1 MQRVI
6 TSDVENLE
14 EKRINMSSVAVN
26 NVLRLFSGSGENYRM
41 VLLDVRM

>member
-14 EKRINMSSVAVN
+14 EKWINMSSVAVN
-26 NVLRLFSGSGENYRM
+26 NVLRLFSGSRENYRM